1 MFKKIGSLICFFGLT
16 FVFVGIFHFFSE
28 VNFVDAEDKDSFK
41 SEQGLS
47 VEVDRFAVCRVID
60 NSNSR
65 PVFIPAKT
73 QMEWCKF
80 IDALP
85 PGVSVS
91 PCIRERTESELV
103 CVRFLRCG
111 NGCAEYGYV
120 DTIIPYEHNFSNC
133 PENL

>member
-91 PCIRERTESELV
+91 PCIRERTEYETVYVPCWCS
-103 CVRFLRCG
+103 
-111 NGCAEYGYV
+111 NCAYYDEVEVTVSYEY
-120 DTIIPYEHNFSNC
+120 NFSNC